1 MDPLFISREKEK
13 LGNFPHLKS
22 LQYLLSEILLFLWTV
37 MTVSKWECLFCL
49 SLSQVGS
56 WMVLP
61 GAFPSNNES
70 KILFSFQCVSLSQN
84 ILLLL
89 KLIGERKEVKHFKES
104 FMAGTEK
111 GIITSAHLPLFNKQS
126 YVPNA
131 IKRIIR
137 KTRLVNIEPIS
148 AQLTLLRKKHLF
160 YSPSHT
166 ALSLSGQ

>member
-49 SLSQVGS
+49 SLSQAGS

-61 GAFPSNNES
+61 GAFPSNSES
-70 KILFSFQCVSLSQN
+70 KILCSFQCMSLSQN
-84 ILLLL
+84 ILLPL
-89 KLIGERKEVKHFKES
+89 KLTGERKEVKDFKES

-111 GIITSAHLPLFNKQS
+111 RNHHFCLSSII
-126 YVPNA
+126 
-131 IKRIIR
+131 
-137 KTRLVNIEPIS
+137 
-148 AQLTLLRKKHLF
+148 
-160 YSPSHT
+160 
-166 ALSLSGQ
+166 